1 MWEAKREGVYIGI
14 YADQENDRE
23 GEADGENLILE
34 GKKSGENYERGQMNS
49 GLVGLADILV
59 ARLNVM
65 IKSGLKNESP
75 WSI

>member
-34 GKKSGENYERGQMNS
+34 GKNLKKTMN
-49 GLVGLADILV
+49 GV
-59 ARLNVM
+59 R
-65 IKSGLKNESP
+65 
-75 WSI
+75 